1 MENSFLEL
9 FSLKVLCTY
18 IQCKSPISIL
28 HIFNYFPKYYTY
40 IYIYI
45 YKINKHLKT
54 FQIYSRKQ
62 LIFKKL
68 LSVTKFVKCVF

>member
-1 MENSFLEL
+1 MQKSCKYSPYFQL
-9 FSLKVLCTY
+9 FSK
-18 IQCKSPISIL
+18 IL
-28 HIFNYFPKYYTY
+28 YVY

-45 YKINKHLKT
+45 KKINKHLKT

>member
-1 MENSFLEL
+1 MQKSYKYSPYFQL
-9 FSLKVLCTY
+9 FSKILYVY
-18 IQCKSPISIL
+18 I
-28 HIFNYFPKYYTY
+28 Y